1 MIETKRIKMS
11 KLLKSAIAALL
22 IVGVT
27 GCSSTSDIHVEK
39 AQSEKVNLDGY
50 KTYQFIEDS
59 GIVEDTRDTT
69 IPKTMNV
76 SEEIEQMINSELAKK
91 GKTPVSKDPDFFVAY
106 LGGADMDAVKSKLD
120 KNGKEVIEKSPEAAL
135 VLMLVDADSGS
146 IIWMSTAEGEV
157 KGGSAEDIKKRL
169 KYTVK
174 KMLDGV

>member
-1 MIETKRIKMS
+1 MS
-11 KLLKSAIAALL
+11 KLLKGALAALMIL
-22 IVGVT
+22 GIT
-27 GCSSTSDIHVEK
+27 GCVSTSDINVEK
-39 AQSEKVNLDGY
+39 VQSEKVNLDGY

-59 GIVEDTRDTT
+59 GIVEDTKKTNASNT
-69 IPKTMNV
+69 INI

-135 VLMLVDADSGS
+135 LLMLIDADSGS

-157 KGGSAEDIKKRL
+157 KGGSADKIKKRL
-169 KYTVK
+169 DYTVK
-174 KMLDGV
+174 KMLSGV